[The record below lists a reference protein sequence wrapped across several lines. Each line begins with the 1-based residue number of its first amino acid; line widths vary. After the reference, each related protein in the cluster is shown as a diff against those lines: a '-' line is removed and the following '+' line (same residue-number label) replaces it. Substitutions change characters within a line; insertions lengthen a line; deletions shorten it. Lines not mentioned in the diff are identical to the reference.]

1 MNGVDKKSGPV
12 VLVIDYGASNL
23 RSVQKAFA
31 KLGYEARVS
40 GEPGDIAAAD
50 ALVLPGQGAAKPTME
65 GLRER
70 GTGRASP

>member
-1 MNGVDKKSGPV
+1 MNEADKKSGPV

-40 GEPGDIAAAD
+40 GEAGDIAVAD
-50 ALVLPGQGAAKPTME
+50 ALVLARSGRGKAYDGGVEGA
-65 GLRER
+65 GV
-70 GTGRASP
+70 GRASP